1 VIELFSSDS
10 AGPGSLKVEIYP
22 QPARIQH
29 RFDPQ
34 NHLATDTFD
43 LNETDDKAVAGY
55 ELRFTRADS
64 VKRDALQLAEPIER
78 GVAETG
84 DLIQP

>member
-1 VIELFSSDS
+1 
-10 AGPGSLKVEIYP
+10 LKVEIYP

-43 LNETDDKAVAGY
+43 LDETDDKFVGTY
-55 ELRFTRADS
+55 ELRFTRSDT
-64 VKRDALQLAEPIER
+64 VKRGALQLAEPIVR
-78 GVAETG
+78 GVSETG
-84 DLIQP
+84 DLIRP